1 MGPKSRG
8 ILKMSFS
15 EVFAKTPKAVKRT
28 ARKFGEKRAKKQRIA
43 IALNK
48 ARRAG
53 ARIPKP
59 RS

>member
-1 MGPKSRG
+1 MA
-8 ILKMSFS
+8 FS